1 MPFEVIPV
9 RRMLIAALLLAVAAS
24 PAAAD
29 LRYTT
34 HIETRK
40 AEAAQPVDPMM
51 GMIGAMLASRFPSGD
66 MKMTVGDA
74 ATRVEFVNALGPVPA
89 GGVLLMRS
97 GSTVILNPADHT
109 YWTAR
114 APAALVPGSTAPAIT
129 TKRTGESET
138 IAGLRTERVAFGL
151 SMALPLPP
159 GVQLPPGFPTTFTMD
174 GDMWVADQFKAYA
187 SSLNAIANQL
197 FPGIGIGGLAQDG
210 LVVRQVTR
218 SPMFGGNELVFS
230 VSDVTE
236 GPVTAE
242 LFQIPAGYKEVPMPG
257 APVRR

>member
-1 MPFEVIPV
+1 M
-9 RRMLIAALLLAVAAS
+9 RRDLTAALLIAI
-24 PAAAD
+24 AAAPATAE

-40 AEAAQPVDPMM
+40 AESTQPIDPMM
-51 GMIGAMLASRFPSGD
+51 GMIGAMLASRFPAGD
-66 MKMTVGDA
+66 MKMTVGDGG
-74 ATRVEFVNALGPVPA
+74 TRVEFVNALGPVPA
-89 GGVLLMRS
+89 GGVMLMRS
-97 GSTVILNPADHT
+97 GSTVVLNPMEKT

-114 APAALVPGSTAPAIT
+114 VPAALIPGSAAPAIT
-129 TKRTGESET
+129 TKRTGESDT
-138 IAGLRTERVAFGL
+138 IAGLLTERVAFGL
-151 SMALPLPP
+151 TMNLPLPP

-187 SSLNAIANQL
+187 SSLAAIANTL

-230 VSDVTE
+230 VSEVTE

-242 LFQIPAGYKEVPMPG
+242 LFQIPADYKEVPPP
-257 APVRR
+257 APAPRR

>member
-1 MPFEVIPV
+1 MRRLVIV
-9 RRMLIAALLLAVAAS
+9 ALLVAISVS
-24 PAAAD
+24 PAAAE

-40 AEAAQPVDPMM
+40 AESSQPIDPVM

-66 MKMTVGDA
+66 MKMTVGDGG
-74 ATRVEFVNALGPVPA
+74 TRVEFVNALGPVPA
-89 GGVLLMRS
+89 GGIMLIRP
-97 GSTVILNPADHT
+97 GSTVIINPGERT
-109 YWTAR
+109 YWTAKT
-114 APAALVPGSTAPAIT
+114 PAAAIPGATPPAIT

-151 SMALPLPP
+151 SMNLPLPP
-159 GVQLPPGFPTTFTMD
+159 GVQLPPGFPTSFTMD

-187 SSLNAIANQL
+187 SSLNAIANTL

-210 LVVRQVTR
+210 LVVRQITR
-218 SPMFGGNELVFS
+218 SPMFGGSELVFS

-242 LFQIPAGYKEVPMPG
+242 LFQIPAGYTEVPPPA

>member
-1 MPFEVIPV
+1 M
-9 RRMLIAALLLAVAAS
+9 RRVLTAALLIAIAAA
-24 PAAAD
+24 PAAAE

-40 AEAAQPVDPMM
+40 AESTQPIDPMM

-66 MKMTVGDA
+66 MKMTVGDGG
-74 ATRVEFVNALGPVPA
+74 TRVEFVNALGPVPA
-89 GGVLLMRS
+89 GGVMLMRS

-114 APAALVPGSTAPAIT
+114 TPTAAIPGATAPAIT
-129 TKRTGESET
+129 TKRTGESES

-151 SMALPLPP
+151 TMNLPLPP
-159 GVQLPPGFPTTFTMD
+159 GVQLPPGFPTTFTID

-187 SSLNAIANQL
+187 SSLAAIGNTL

-230 VSDVTE
+230 VSEVTE

-242 LFQIPAGYKEVPMPG
+242 LFQIPADYKEVPPP
-257 APVRR
+257 APAPRR

>member
-1 MPFEVIPV
+1 M
-9 RRMLIAALLLAVAAS
+9 RRCLIAALLFVIAAS
-24 PAAAD
+24 PAAAE

-66 MKMTVGDA
+66 MKMTVGDGG
-74 ATRVEFVNALGPVPA
+74 TRVEFVNALGPVPA
-89 GGVLLMRS
+89 GGVMLMRT
-97 GSTVILNPADHT
+97 GSTVILNPVERT

-114 APAALVPGSTAPAIT
+114 APAPLLPGSAAPAVT
-129 TKRTGESET
+129 TKRTGEFET
-138 IAGLRTERVAFGL
+138 VAGLRTERVAFGL
-151 SMALPLPP
+151 SMNLPLPA

-187 SSLNAIANQL
+187 SSLNAIANTL
-197 FPGIGIGGLAQDG
+197 FPGIGIGGLAQEG

-218 SPMFGGNELVFS
+218 SPMFGGNEMVFS
-230 VSDVTE
+230 VSEVME
-236 GPVTAE
+236 GPVTAD
-242 LFQIPAGYKEVPMPG
+242 LFQIPAGYTEVPVPG
-257 APVRR
+257 PPGRR